1 MSPILSEKSVKN
13 QPKYQC
19 QECGKKCKNEIQLY
33 NHKEYHKSLEKI
45 PCENCNEIIE
55 QKCLKAHLEDAHDV
69 EIDPNA
75 PWFQGN
81 VKGIIFWGER
91 ILSFTKFWQNYKILL
106 SF

>member
-1 MSPILSEKSVKN
+1 MFNSCIKSRVFFLLPIDPLTVVSPILSEKSVKN

-81 VKGIIFWGER
+81 VKGIIF
-91 ILSFTKFWQNYKILL
+91 
-106 SF
+106 